1 MPSTP
6 INTVVTYEGKLAKDL
21 FFAPVLALPQITD
34 QGIKIIEDIQ
44 SRLYVF
50 YNSKLDKVTKAN
62 PGCSSAVTGTGTAIT
77 RELIQV
83 TDLEIFLSQ
92 CYTVFD
98 QTLYEAA
105 RKKGMNI
112 ADLTGTEI
120 ETLLKDTLLPTIERD
135 MQRIAWLADTSMV
148 GDVDYG
154 MLDGLFVKIA
164 AGVTAGDIENVTTA
178 VVTTPA
184 LAFDVLNRV
193 YFNQKDVMKA
203 IPLAQKRFL
212 VTRDIFDNYVQY
224 LSTLGTDEISHT
236 NLVNGISAMKFMGI
250 EVVAMDLWTEYLA
263 ADFAAEDQSRVI
275 LLVKDEALVIGVD
288 ASSDTTQ
295 VDFWYEK
302 KDKLNY
308 TRVDYKLGTFI
319 KHTEFLSVANFGNN
333 SN

>member
-21 FFAPVLALPQITD
+21 YFAPIINNIALTD
-34 QGIKIIEDIQ
+34 QGLKMIEDIQ

-62 PGCSSAVTGTGTAIT
+62 PGCSSSVTGTGTAIT

-83 TDLEIFLSQ
+83 TDLEIYLSQ

-105 RKKGMNI
+105 RKKGKDI

-120 ETLLKDTLLPTIERD
+120 ETLMRDTIMPTIERD
-135 MQRIAWLADTSMV
+135 FQRILWLADTSNV
-148 GDVDYG
+148 GDTDYS
-154 MLDGLFVKIA
+154 MLDGLFVKITA
-164 AGVTAGDIENVTTA
+164 AVTAGDVENVTTA
-178 VVTTPA
+178 AVTTPA

-193 YFNQKDVMKA
+193 YLNQKLVMKA
-203 IPLAQKRFL
+203 QPLNSKVFL
-212 VTRDIFDNYVQY
+212 VTQDVYENYVQY

-236 NLVNGISAMKFMGI
+236 NLVSGISAVKFMGI
-250 EVVAMDLWTEYLA
+250 PVIPMPLWTDYLA
-263 ADFAAEDQSRVI
+263 ADFPSEDQSRVI
-275 LLVKDEALVIGVD
+275 LLVKEEALIVGMD
-288 ASSDTTQ
+288 ASSDTTN
-295 VDFWYEK
+295 VEIWYEK

-319 KHTEFLSVANFGNN
+319 KHTEYLSVANFGNN